1 MKTETIHG
9 GDIYRN
15 QLELDVSVNR
25 NPFGVSRRVKE
36 ALEDAIQEV
45 EAYPDIQ
52 YASLRSALSAA
63 LGVPE

>member
-15 QLELDVSVNR
+15 QVELDFSVNR

-52 YASLRSALSAA
+52 
-63 LGVPE
+63 